1 MDHSTD
7 ESTDEVELLALGQ
20 QLVQAASEVR
30 RGIDAVTELGE
41 LPPAVHWDLVVPH
54 DPIAAINVPHQHP
67 MLVGLLPDPADV
79 DAYASWWGVKT
90 CSRTPSWRGART
102 VVYATAPVGVEV
114 WALVEPTGEA
124 PDA

>member
-30 RGIDAVTELGE
+30 HGLDVVTEHGA
-41 LPPAVHWDLVVPH
+41 LPPAVHWDLTIPH
-54 DPIAAINVPHQHP
+54 DPIATINAPHQNP
-67 MLVGLLPDPADV
+67 MLRGLLSEPADV
-79 DAYASWWGVKT
+79 DAYAAWWGVQ
-90 CSRTPSWRGART
+90 PVADGPWRGART

-114 WALVEPTGEA
+114 WALVEPEEA
-124 PDA
+124 SDADA

>member
-1 MDHSTD
+1 MDHSTG
-7 ESTDEVELLALGQ
+7 EAERLALGQ

-41 LPPAVHWDLVVPH
+41 LPPAVHWDLVIPH
-54 DPIAAINVPHQHP
+54 DPIAAINAPQQHP

-90 CSRTPSWRGART
+90 CRKPSWRGART

-114 WALVEPTGEA
+114 WALTEPTGEA